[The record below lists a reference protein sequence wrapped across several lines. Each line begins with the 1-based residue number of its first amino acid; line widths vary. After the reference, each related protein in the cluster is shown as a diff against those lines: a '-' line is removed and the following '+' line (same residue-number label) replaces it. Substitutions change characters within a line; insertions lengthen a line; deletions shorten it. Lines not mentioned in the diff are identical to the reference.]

1 MATLKE
7 FAKEFT
13 PQAMKNIADL
23 EIVRTDEEIKSEIRK
38 DQNNED
44 YKVMFI
50 VKDGDEYRVPASVV
64 TQLKGI
70 IEAKPD
76 LATFKVVKS
85 GTGLGTSYQV
95 IPL

>member
-1 MATLKE
+1 
-7 FAKEFT
+7 
-13 PQAMKNIADL
+13 
-23 EIVRTDEEIKSEIRK
+23 
-38 DQNNED
+38 
-44 YKVMFI
+44 MFI